1 MTQTT
6 LPGPIA
12 QKLLHALARA
22 RDRKIVELKALA
34 TARQHE
40 AELQTTA
47 ATRDSLGELHPIH
60 AIYVYVQNQVS
71 IMSETIT
78 QLPTLDKL
86 ATIAAMAEDRYM
98 PSGPPLSPLTGSY
111 FFCWAVFDAAVGD
124 SRETIG
130 TCILAVARWAG
141 SRPDFIRLIEAMQQS
156 RMGLYIHDGCQ
167 KDTIDLREL
176 ITGERLPC
184 IVPSGYRGER
194 GEVWLV
200 RVLPPPGPSFTAS
213 LVMTTPYVVVH
224 PGEVQWQRYLDRTLP
239 KVGAADLRNAYE
251 RLMKY
256 GLNLNYW
263 NEYIF
268 EAYAD
273 HETSAVFLR
282 GLPDIDASRPHS
294 RKSGEIRDSL
304 LAGGGCGRKGRA

>member
-6 LPGPIA
+6 PPGPIA

-22 RDRKIVELKALA
+22 RGQTIVDLKAFA
-34 TARQHE
+34 TARRHE
-40 AELQTTA
+40 AELQRTA
-47 ATRDSLGELHPIH
+47 ATRDTLADLHPVH
-60 AIYVYVQNQVS
+60 AIYIYVQNQVS

-78 QLPTLDKL
+78 QLPMLDKL
-86 ATIAAMAEDRYM
+86 AAIFVKAEDTYM
-98 PSGPPLSPLTGSY
+98 PSGPPMSPLTGSH
-111 FFCWAVFDAAVGD
+111 FFCWAVFDAAVGA

-130 TCILAVARWAG
+130 TCILALTRWAG
-141 SRPDFIRLIEAMQQS
+141 SHPEFIRLIEAMQQS
-156 RMGLYIHDGCQ
+156 RMGLYLHDGCR
-167 KDTIDLREL
+167 KDTIYLREL

-184 IVPSGYRGER
+184 IVPSGYRGKR
-194 GEVWLV
+194 GEVWLA

-224 PGEVQWQRYLDRTLP
+224 PGEVEWQAYLDRTLP
-239 KVGAADLRNAYE
+239 KVGAADRRTAYE

-268 EAYAD
+268 EAYAG

-282 GLPDIDASRPHS
+282 GLPDVDASRPLS
-294 RKSGEIRDSL
+294 RKSEEMRERV
-304 LAGGGCGRKGRA
+304 LASGARGRRGRA